1 MATAGGKRALNDSGD
16 ERPPAPDLPRNF
28 LFFFP

>member
-16 ERPPAPDLPRNF
+16 ERPAKIKGRTDVSVAL
-28 LFFFP
+28 L